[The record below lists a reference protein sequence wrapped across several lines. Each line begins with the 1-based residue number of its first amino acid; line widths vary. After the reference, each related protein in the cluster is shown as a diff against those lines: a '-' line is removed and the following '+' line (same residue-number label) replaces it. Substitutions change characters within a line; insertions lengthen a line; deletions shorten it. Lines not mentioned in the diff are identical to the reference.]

1 MDRPRESL
9 LPPWVF
15 RLLVLGLVLVLIGF
29 QPARHLLSQASMN
42 AENDRHAALL
52 LAKARLDADP
62 QRRDLRLALARLQ
75 LEAQQPG
82 AAGETL
88 APLED
93 DTDPEVQWWLLE
105 QRWQAINALEP
116 GDPHDATLRRHLVER
131 FYDIHAWA
139 GIDGPGETDPRL
151 STDRLTL
158 MAHRWLSLEHPW
170 EAAECF
176 EALARRDQDR
186 RFHWLRE
193 AGRSWM
199 QAGSP
204 IRASSAWH
212 RAWLARDVG
221 ASPLGWLDLVIPP
234 AQAAD
239 QIESPDR
246 QVARQSLEAAF
257 QSDSQQGI
265 NYARQYLEA
274 YPNDA
279 ELLDLAIRLALAVND
294 VDQALTWATRLQALD
309 ADDPERLERLAAVA
323 LAAGKPELSV
333 APLQR
338 LNATD
343 PTTYAH
349 QLANAQRW
357 SGDTPGAMATLEA
370 LATSYPDAAADRQLV
385 ELALAGYDRV
395 RARAAL
401 ERLNARDEL
410 TAVEQGQLVDVLDDL
425 GEPDAAIAYLRH
437 WNSQGQLSLLL
448 KVRLATLLEQT
459 GALADAEAQWAALRQ
474 ASSFDHDEA
483 ARQQGRLL
491 RRQWQLS
498 DALAVLPADSPS
510 TWQQRAELGW
520 SAGHAQE
527 VIDSY
532 RRLSTRRELNE
543 QESLRLLHAAVTDGD
558 AVLVETLAT
567 QRWQRFK
574 DTDAILAGFHTA
586 QAQHRPDI
594 ARRLLTLARQDPER
608 FADSP
613 AYWGLIADSELKNLN
628 PRDALNA
635 LRQGLRLAPADPSLR
650 AGEIYA
656 LTMLQHREL
665 PQRLAEAESLASTS
679 QQLNLAV
686 AGGYRSIGDT
696 QRARLWYRRSAQG
709 PAPGPEVLMEIA
721 DVLAQSGHP
730 GVALGLRRRAVAL
743 LAPQLASQLDPA
755 RSLDESILGRQ
766 LEGLT
771 WSAPQIGAEPAANW
785 YQSLAAHLPL
795 LDTEALSSGVRSL
808 DLLALLGWQARY
820 RYLWLQRH
828 HLGLPTPS
836 YHRLNV
842 AIAQLDHAT
851 VGQML
856 DDPGQPLAPSD
867 RLAGAMALERRG
879 DAMQHALLLH
889 RRGADQRGEIVS
901 LANKMPQRASI
912 GHRYQEIGE
921 LSLEHTQA
929 IFERTSE
936 RWGAELAIGS
946 ISLDEDDLSPN
957 LTSHDLDEERL
968 VALSA
973 THRGIRSITRLSVGS
988 RDSDAENHLEAQLG
1002 HRYNL
1007 TSRLSARFK
1016 ADWQQP
1022 STANDTL
1029 RLLATEDRLGIGL
1042 DWMPTLRDRLSLD
1055 ARHTRYHERF
1065 DENGLGSGRYF
1076 ESSWEHALLQ
1086 GETRRLG
1093 LRLFATH
1100 ENQDPDGHLPG
1111 VLADRLGPDIDPDA
1125 LFNDDAS
1132 VLGLGLS
1139 LSRGAPGAPY
1149 PQVASPRWQLDVSG
1163 GHRWP
1168 SRELAGS
1175 ASLMVGTRVFGSDEL
1190 SLEAGIDRGT
1200 GTDESTRLNAAL
1212 NYQYFFGP

>member
-1 MDRPRESL
+1 VDKSREAL
-9 LPPWVF
+9 LPPWAF

-88 APLED
+88 APLEG

-116 GDPHDATLRRHLVER
+116 GDPHDANLRRQLVDR

-151 STDRLTL
+151 SIERLTL

-176 EALARRDQDR
+176 EALAQRDQDR

-212 RAWLARDVG
+212 RAWLARDMR
-221 ASPLGWLDLVIPP
+221 ASVLGWLDLVIPP

-257 QSDSQQGI
+257 QSDSQQGM
-265 NYARQYLEA
+265 NYARQYLDV

-294 VDQALTWATRLQALD
+294 VDQALAWATRLQALD
-309 ADDPERLERLAAVA
+309 KDDPERLERLAAVA
-323 LAAGKPELSV
+323 LAAGKPELAV

-338 LNATD
+338 LNAAD
-343 PTTYAH
+343 PAAYAH

-357 SGDTPGAMATLEA
+357 SGDTPGAVATLEA
-370 LATSYPDAAADRQLV
+370 LATSHPDAAADRQLV
-385 ELALAGYDRV
+385 AMALAGYDRV

-410 TAVEQGQLVDVLDDL
+410 TAVERGQLVDVLNDL
-425 GEPDAAIAYLRH
+425 GDPDAAIAHLRR
-437 WNSQGQLSLLL
+437 WDRQERLSLLL

-520 SAGHAQE
+520 SAGHAKE
-527 VIDSY
+527 VIESY
-532 RRLSTRRELNE
+532 QQLATRQPLSR
-543 QESLRLLHAAVTDGD
+543 QESLRLLHAAVIDGD
-558 AVLVETLAT
+558 AVLVETLAI

-586 QAQHRPDI
+586 QEQRRPDI
-594 ARRLLTLARQDPER
+594 ARRLLTLARQDPEP

-613 AYWGLIADSELKNLN
+613 AYWGLVADSELKNLN
-628 PRDALNA
+628 PRDALTA
-635 LRQGLRLAPADPSLR
+635 IRKGLRLAPADPSLR

-665 PQRLAEAESLASTS
+665 PQRLAEAAPLASTS
-679 QQLNLAV
+679 QQLTLAV
-686 AGGYRSIGDT
+686 AGGYQSIGDT
-696 QRARLWYRRSAQG
+696 RRARLWYRRSAEG
-709 PAPGPEVLMEIA
+709 PAPGAEVLMEIA
-721 DVLAQSGHP
+721 DTFDQSGHP
-730 GVALGLRRRAVAL
+730 GVALGLRRRAVTL
-743 LAPQLASQLDPA
+743 LAPRLASQLEPA
-755 RSLDESILGRQ
+755 HRLDTAILGRQ
-766 LEGLT
+766 LEGLI
-771 WSAPQIGAEPAANW
+771 WSAPQIGTEPAADW
-785 YQSLAAHLPL
+785 YQALATHLPL
-795 LDTEALSSGVRSL
+795 LDTDATTNGVRTL

-851 VGQML
+851 IGQML
-856 DDPGQPLAPSD
+856 DDPDLPLAPSD

-879 DAMQHALLLH
+879 DAMQHALLSH
-889 RRGADQRGEIVS
+889 HRGADRRGEIVG
-901 LANKMPQRASI
+901 LASKVPQRAGI

-921 LSLEHTQA
+921 LGLEHTQA
-929 IFERTSE
+929 AFELTGE
-936 RWGAELAIGS
+936 RWGAELAIGR
-946 ISLDEDDLSPN
+946 ISLDEDDVSLPLSG
-957 LTSHDLDEERL
+957 HDLDEERL
-968 VALSA
+968 VSVSA
-973 THRGIRSITRLSVGS
+973 THRGIRSSTRLSVGS
-988 RDSDAENHLEAQLG
+988 RDSDAENHLEAQLS

-1007 TSRLSARFK
+1007 SSHLSTRFK

-1022 STANDTL
+1022 STANDRL

-1042 DWMPTLRDRLSLD
+1042 DWTPTRRDRLSLD

-1065 DENGLGSGRYF
+1065 DESGLGSGRYF

-1100 ENQDPDGHLPG
+1100 ESQDPDGRLPG
-1111 VLADRLGPDIDPDA
+1111 VLADRLAAGVDSDA

-1149 PQVASPRWQLDVSG
+1149 PQVASPRWQLDLSG

-1168 SRELAGS
+1168 GGELAGS
-1175 ASLMVGTRVFGSDEL
+1175 ASLMVGTRVFGSDAL
-1190 SLEAGIDRGT
+1190 SLEAGFDHGT
-1200 GTDESTRLNAAL
+1200 GADESTRLNASL